1 MEVALWG
8 ENYMEVALWGEN
20 YGGGTVG
27 RELWRWHCGE
37 RHCGVRTMEVA
48 LWGENYGG
56 GTVGRGTVG
65 RKLQGF
71 AESLQQDSSNQSE
84 IVMIN

>member
-1 MEVALWG
+1 
-8 ENYMEVALWGEN
+8 MEVALWGEN

-37 RHCGVRTMEVA
+37 RHCGERTMEVA

-56 GTVGRGTVG
+56 GTVGRELWRWHCRERTMEVA
-65 RKLQGF
+65 L
-71 AESLQQDSSNQSE
+71 
-84 IVMIN
+84 

>member
-8 ENYMEVALWGEN
+8 GNYEDGTVERELWRWHCGERTMEVALWGEN

-37 RHCGVRTMEVA
+37 RTTLGK
-48 LWGENYGG
+48 
-56 GTVGRGTVG
+56 
-65 RKLQGF
+65 KLTI
-71 AESLQQDSSNQSE
+71 LIQDSWRKST
-84 IVMIN
+84 